1 MFTYCPS
8 SWFLCVEPGYS
19 PTSFYFTLKDSLPL
33 VFCLLVTSFLH
44 LNLSGNIS
52 IYLSFLKD
60 TFCEYRISGVQ
71 SSSVGSLS
79 MSSIASWP
87 PWFLKRNWL
96 LIFVEDSLSVTSC
109 FSAFLISSS
118 SLSFDSLIMCLSM
131 ESR

>member
-33 VFCLLVTSFLH
+33 VFCLQVTSFLH

-87 PWFLKRNWL
+87 PWFLMRIPLLILLRITVCDWL
-96 LIFVEDSLSVTSC
+96 LLFCCFQDPLFIFV
-109 FSAFLISSS
+109 F
-118 SLSFDSLIMCLSM
+118 
-131 ESR
+131 